1 MTSFLSDSPLSES
14 QEFMMHQIMRM
25 VTIPEAAPT
34 EARIRVIVFSKLN
47 SNRAI
52 KKTQTL
58 RKLVIVTIWKQWY
71 RDETTHDHISRAYV
85 KLNKTAKGSR

>member
-1 MTSFLSDSPLSES
+1 
-14 QEFMMHQIMRM
+14 M

-52 KKTQTL
+52 KNTQTL
-58 RKLVIVTIWKQWY
+58 SKLSY
-71 RDETTHDHISRAYV
+71 R
-85 KLNKTAKGSR
+85 LNLEMVEPGKR

>member
-1 MTSFLSDSPLSES
+1 MTPSLSESPLSDS

-34 EARIRVIVFSKLN
+34 QARISAVVSWKLN
-47 SNRAI
+47 SNSAT
-52 KKTQTL
+52 KNTQTL
-58 RKLVIVTIWKQWY
+58 GKLVIVTIWKRET
-71 RDETTHDHISRAYV
+71 RDATTYDHISRAYV